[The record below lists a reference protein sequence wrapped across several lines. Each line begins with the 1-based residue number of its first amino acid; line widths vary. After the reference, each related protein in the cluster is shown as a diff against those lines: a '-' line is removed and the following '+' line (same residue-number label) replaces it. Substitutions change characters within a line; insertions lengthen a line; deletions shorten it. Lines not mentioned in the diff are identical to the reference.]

1 RTSLR
6 NTMEVILSSTCVL
19 REFGCEQSLLSRPD
33 GSSSFVQGM
42 YWNTSVLAGVYGPA
56 DVKVSKEIHDR
67 ATLEVI
73 IQLKVGMSG
82 VRERAQEQY
91 VRETCEAA
99 LLSSLHPRS
108 SLSLVLQIIHDD
120 GSLLSCCLNA
130 ACMALMDAGLPMSC
144 LFCGVTCAID
154 HDGCIVTDP
163 TLKQEKES
171 RALMTFAIDSVD
183 RKVIMSSTKG
193 SFSVNELQQC
203 IAVSQRASEKI
214 FQFYR
219 DSVRRRYSK
228 TL

>member
-1 RTSLR
+1 MHNAR
-6 NTMEVILSSTCVL
+6 NAMEVESSSTCAL

-33 GSSSFVQGM
+33 GSSSFIQGD
-42 YWNTSVLAGVYGPA
+42 TSVLAGVYGPA

-67 ATLEVI
+67 ATLEVL
-73 IQLKVGMSG
+73 IQPKVGMSG
-82 VRERAQEQY
+82 VRERAQEQC

-130 ACMALMDAGLPMSC
+130 ACMALMDAGLPMGC

-154 HDGCIVTDP
+154 RDGRIVTDP
-163 TLKQEKES
+163 TMQQEKES
-171 RALMTFAIDSVD
+171 RALMTFAIDSTE
-183 RKVIMSSTKG
+183 RKVLMSTTKG